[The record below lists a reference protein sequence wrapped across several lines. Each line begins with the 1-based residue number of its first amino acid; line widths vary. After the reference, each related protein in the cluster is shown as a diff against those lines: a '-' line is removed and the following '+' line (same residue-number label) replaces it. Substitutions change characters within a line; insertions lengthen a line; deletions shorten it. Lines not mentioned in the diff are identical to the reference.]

1 MLKAILFDLDGT
13 LVNTDPLH
21 FKIWHE
27 ILQTYNTEIDHSF
40 YKTYISGRQ
49 NPQIIQD
56 LIPQLSVSEGAELA
70 EYKEARFREIA
81 LELQPIA
88 GLMEMLTWIE
98 TEGLRKA
105 VVTNAPRENARF
117 MLEVLQLTE
126 RFEFVVLGEEMIAGK
141 PDPAPYQYA
150 LEQCKIQPSEAIVFE
165 DSPSGIRS
173 AVGAEIYT
181 IGVASTHEPAVLKA
195 IGASL
200 VINDFNDLQLWAKI
214 KSLLGTEEAVEMTE

>member
-13 LVNTDPLH
+13 LANTDPLH
-21 FKIWHE
+21 FKIWQE
-27 ILQTYNTEIDHSF
+27 ILQTYNQEIDHPF

-56 LIPQLSVSEGAELA
+56 LIPQLSVQEGVELA

-81 LELQPIA
+81 VDLQPMT
-88 GLMEMLTWIE
+88 GLMEMLAWIE
-98 TEGLRKA
+98 SKGLKKA
-105 VVTNAPRENARF
+105 VVTNAPRENAEF

-126 RFEFVVLGEEMIAGK
+126 RFEFVVLGEDMIAGK

-150 LEQCKIQPSEAIVFE
+150 LDRFKIQASEAIVFE

-173 AVGAEIYT
+173 GVAAEIET

-195 IGASL
+195 IGASF
-200 VINDFNDLQLWAKI
+200 VIDDFNDLPMWAKI
-214 KSLLGTEEAVEMTE
+214 KSLLATEAVIEMTE